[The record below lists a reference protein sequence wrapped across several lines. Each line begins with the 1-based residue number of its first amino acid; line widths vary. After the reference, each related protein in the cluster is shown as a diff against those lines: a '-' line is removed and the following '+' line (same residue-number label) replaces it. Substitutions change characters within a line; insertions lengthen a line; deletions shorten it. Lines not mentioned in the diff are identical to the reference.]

1 MDKTVGE
8 VMTTAVHTVQPTMTL
23 AELDRA
29 FLEKKIGGFPVCDG
43 NKLVGLVTRSDVVRQ
58 LSVERS
64 MAEMISSAG
73 SPELLPDEAG
83 RSAAEIAERVGKR
96 VADWRVRDL
105 MVRDVITFTPG
116 QPIRDVA
123 RVFVA
128 KHIHRAPVVEGDR
141 LVGIVTSLDL
151 VKLLA

>member
-1 MDKTVGE
+1 MEKTVGE
-8 VMTTAVHTVQPTMTL
+8 VMTPAVHTVPPTMTL

-43 NKLVGLVTRSDVVRQ
+43 GKLVGLVTRSDVVRQ

-73 SPELLPDEAG
+73 SPELQPDEAG

-96 VADWRVRDL
+96 LADWRVKDL
-105 MVRDVITFTPG
+105 MIRDVVTFAPG
-116 QPIRDVA
+116 QPVRDVA
-123 RVFVA
+123 RAFVA
-128 KHIHRAPVVEGDR
+128 RRIHRAPVVEGDK